1 MRLVHSFI
9 YKPNKYESLILGY
22 LTYASAR
29 LYNVGLYDRQ
39 EYKKIGYES
48 MLN

>member
-9 YKPNKYESLILGY
+9 FKPNKYESLILGY

-29 LYNVGLYDRQ
+29 LYNVGLYDRY
-39 EYKKIGYES
+39 EYKKLGYE
-48 MLN
+48 